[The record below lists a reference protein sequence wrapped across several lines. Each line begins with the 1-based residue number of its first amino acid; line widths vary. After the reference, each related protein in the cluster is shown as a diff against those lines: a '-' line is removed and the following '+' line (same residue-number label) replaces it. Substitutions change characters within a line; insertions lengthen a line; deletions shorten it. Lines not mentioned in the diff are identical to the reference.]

1 MAHAREHPGIVVVSL
16 ILFLS
21 AATAQGKKE
30 FTYTV
35 GPQAVISITNT
46 YGAVTIKASQNRQVV
61 VSTVSHSPGV
71 SFENEQHGDRVNLRS
86 ISTRLGSGLVDYTVL
101 VPSDAVVNVRSSNGT
116 LHVEGLR
123 GDLILQSE
131 TATVEVSD
139 VSDAHLHV
147 NTLSG
152 PVNLTD
158 IRNSHL
164 DIHSVGG
171 NVTLRNVTE
180 SSVEVNST
188 HGRINYDGDPGVT
201 GEYRLTSHS
210 GDLEVSIPTS
220 SLVEISSHSVN
231 GQSDEDIPKRA
242 LGLSA
247 GSGNMLL
254 KPKIASASRFV
265 LRSFKGRIHIRRP

>member
-1 MAHAREHPGIVVVSL
+1 
-16 ILFLS
+16 
-21 AATAQGKKE
+21 
-30 FTYTV
+30 
-35 GPQAVISITNT
+35 
-46 YGAVTIKASQNRQVV
+46 
-61 VSTVSHSPGV
+61 
-71 SFENEQHGDRVNLRS
+71 
-86 ISTRLGSGLVDYTVL
+86 
-101 VPSDAVVNVRSSNGT
+101 
-116 LHVEGLR
+116 
-123 GDLILQSE
+123 
-131 TATVEVSD
+131 VEVSD
-139 VSDAHLHV
+139 VSDGHLHV